1 MTDLRKDI
9 SISALAKE
17 LGLSA
22 PTVFQDF
29 TEVGYI
35 VKNTETNEWDLT
47 KLGTSKGGVYK
58 EYQNRRYISWP
69 DSIKLEYQ
77 AWLNKQSAQE
87 MITASAI
94 GKTFQMA
101 GDRINSIL
109 SELGYIKKDPREQN
123 KGWHV
128 TELGR
133 KIGGVEERYA
143 NTGIPFVR
151 WPSSLLKNPILVNS
165 IRESHGDASPLEV
178 QQPKSDDQHVG
189 FREKFKAEH
198 RAKDGHMVRSKSEI
212 IIDNWLYEAKIV
224 HAYERKLPVEEAI
237 YCDFYIPTQKVYLEY
252 WGLEDAQYLNRK
264 KEKQNIYAKYNLN
277 LIELSEKD
285 VMNLDDVLPG
295 KLLIH
300 GIGTEN

>member
-35 VKNTETNEWDLT
+35 IKNGGTNEWDLT

-69 DSIKLEYQ
+69 ESLKDEYQ
-77 AWLNKQSAQE
+77 VWLKKQSGQD
-87 MITASAI
+87 MITASTI
-94 GKTFQMA
+94 GKNFQMA

-109 SELGYIKKDPREQN
+109 SELGYIKKDPN

-128 TELGR
+128 TELG
-133 KIGGVEERYA
+133 KKLGGVEERYA
-143 NTGIPFVR
+143 NNLIPFVR
-151 WPSSLLKNPILVNS
+151 WPASLLKNPILINS
-165 IRESHGDASPLEV
+165 VRESQGDASPLEV
-178 QQPKSDDQHVG
+178 LQPKPDDQHVG
-189 FREKFKAEH
+189 FRDKFKAEH

-224 HAYERKLPVEEAI
+224 HAYERKLPVEEEI

-264 KEKQNIYAKYNLN
+264 KEKQSIYAKYNFN
-277 LIELSEKD
+277 LIELCEKD

-300 GIGTEN
+300 GIGTET